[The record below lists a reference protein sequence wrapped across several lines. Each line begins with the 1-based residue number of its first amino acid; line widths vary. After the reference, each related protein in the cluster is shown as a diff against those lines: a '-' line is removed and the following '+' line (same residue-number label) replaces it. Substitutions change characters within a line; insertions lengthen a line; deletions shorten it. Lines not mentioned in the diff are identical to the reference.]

1 MDHEPNKRETDEGR
15 DKKQSFKDNLIGVVL
30 ILLLFGILLPACS
43 GSCGKSSSSDWDGMS
58 DHEKKSPSKRII
70 SKNGAT
76 ITQPPCREA
85 RFASTPT

>member
-58 DHEKKSPSKRII
+58 DHEKKVAEQTHDLKEWRDDYA
-70 SKNGAT
+70 AT
-76 ITQPPCREA
+76 L
-85 RFASTPT
+85 